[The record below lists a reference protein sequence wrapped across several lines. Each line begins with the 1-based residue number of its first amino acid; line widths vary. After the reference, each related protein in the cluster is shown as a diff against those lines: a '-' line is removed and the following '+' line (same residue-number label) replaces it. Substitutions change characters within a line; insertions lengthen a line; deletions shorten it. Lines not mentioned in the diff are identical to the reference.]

1 MGLDDP
7 FYRPLQIA
15 VMLPRQT
22 PMVKH
27 RVVLPQTPYTTP
39 NRYNTTTTTRMISNT

>member
-1 MGLDDP
+1 MGFDDP

-27 RVVLPQTPYTTP
+27 RVVLAQTPYTTP
-39 NRYNTTTTTRMISNT
+39 NRLSTTTITRMISKT